1 MNWYGLRDADLN
13 WFDCIK
19 GGLINHGFKQ
29 SVINSCLF
37 TCSSSIMIIYVDDII
52 IATETESQITN
63 LLTSLKDGTN
73 IDTR

>member
-1 MNWYGLRDADLN
+1 
-13 WFDCIK
+13 
-19 GGLINHGFKQ
+19 
-29 SVINSCLF
+29 
-37 TCSSSIMIIYVDDII
+37 MIIYVDDII